1 MNSFSTRF
9 LPLALLALV
18 VTIVGAAVTW
28 SVVASAKLPD
38 GPADIVWDKAAC
50 AACGMHVGEPPFA
63 AQATTKDG
71 RVHAFDDPG
80 CLFLWLDEQRPDVH
94 TMFFRHHREPRWL
107 ARHAVAFVAVTPT
120 PMGFGFGAIDAGT
133 PGAIDFDE
141 CRRRCVDHATGHG
154 GQGGKR

>member
-1 MNSFSTRF
+1 MSAFSTRI
-9 LPLALLALV
+9 LPLSLLAV
-18 VTIVGAAVTW
+18 VVAVVGGAVTW

-71 RVHAFDDPG
+71 RVHAFDDAG
-80 CLFLWLDEQRPDVH
+80 CLFVWIEEQHPDLHSV
-94 TMFFRHHREPRWL
+94 FFRHHRESRWL
-107 ARHAVAFVAVTPT
+107 SRDAVGFVAVATT
-120 PMGFGFGAIDAGT
+120 PMGFGFAAVDAGS

-141 CRRRCVDHATGHG
+141 CRSRCLARTTGHG
-154 GQGGKR
+154 DKR